1 MSSITE
7 PGPTLLDGK
16 ETIDRIDVHRNG
28 IADPRRPT
36 PTCRGVT
43 KPRPGGIITVA
54 VGLCRLIVRIRLSC
68 KYTGSGMLLDILSTK
83 LFCMEGHA
91 MALHR
96 YVSLQ
101 QGVSLFDSHGFREE
115 LVKKPPVHEA
125 GSQAQVNLAGQ
136 STGTAP
142 VPVRRPGY
150 CSLVLL
156 LGLLSGCG
164 DETDLARIGREALVA
179 SGAKHLEELSVTA
192 PATSAQ
198 APPESSIAPIN
209 GGPRAHLEGAFGPMF
224 VWPVMPIHMVL
235 LPDRRVLAYG
245 TDTAGRQG
253 AGFHY
258 TVWDPKLG
266 GGPEAFLTLPNV
278 TGTDIFCSA
287 QSLLPDGRVVLMGG
301 DENPGTPEDF
311 GNADVNVF
319 NPRTNVLSKAGV
331 MAYQRWYPSLVVMP
345 NGEQVVMGGRINIVR
360 DGPIV
365 YERNVASTPEVY
377 TPGIGWRSL
386 TGATTDAAYGS
397 TAESFFYPRAWLAP
411 AGDIFILGHDGLMF
425 RLDPTAQGTLT
436 PLAAI
441 APAASERY
449 PGVMFAPGKI
459 ISMRKLRQAVVV
471 DINGSEP
478 VVQSIASAALDRQWG
493 NATVLA
499 DGQVWLNGGSTT
511 ANVLNDA
518 HYVSE
523 LWNPTSGLWTP
534 TARATQARLY
544 HSASILLPDASV
556 LTGGGG
562 AYGPVSQL
570 NGEVWFPPYL
580 FRRDGSGRFAPR
592 PGIATA
598 PTKALVG
605 GELTLTLPSG
615 VQARRLT
622 LVRTGSV
629 THSFNHD
636 QRFME
641 LPFTQTG
648 VQLRATLPAN
658 VNALPP
664 GHYMVFIFNGNGVP
678 SKARML
684 RITAPPPS

>member
-1 MSSITE
+1 
-7 PGPTLLDGK
+7 
-16 ETIDRIDVHRNG
+16 
-28 IADPRRPT
+28 
-36 PTCRGVT
+36 
-43 KPRPGGIITVA
+43 
-54 VGLCRLIVRIRLSC
+54 
-68 KYTGSGMLLDILSTK
+68 
-83 LFCMEGHA
+83 

-96 YVSLQ
+96 NS
-101 QGVSLFDSHGFREE
+101 SSR
-115 LVKKPPVHEA
+115 
-125 GSQAQVNLAGQ
+125 QASV
-136 STGTAP
+136 
-142 VPVRRPGY
+142 
-150 CSLVLL
+150 VLL
-156 LGLLSGCG
+156 CLLSACG
-164 DETDLARIGREALVA
+164 GDTGLARAGRDALAALVGGTVEPVEA
-179 SGAKHLEELSVTA
+179 RSAM
-192 PATSAQ
+192 PAARSAQ
-198 APPESSIAPIN
+198 PAPESSVAPAK
-209 GGPRAHLEGAFGPMF
+209 GGPRAHVEGAFGPTF
-224 VWPVMPIHMVL
+224 PWPLIPIHMVL

-245 TDTAGRQG
+245 TDTNGRQG

-258 TVWDPKLG
+258 TVWDPKAG
-266 GGPEAFLTLPNV
+266 GGPEAFLTLPNF

-287 QSLLPDGRVVLMGG
+287 QSLLPDGKVVLMGG

-319 NPRTNVLSKAGV
+319 DPRTNVLSKAGV

-365 YERNVASTPEVY
+365 YERNVASTPEVH

-386 TGATTDAAYGS
+386 TGATSDAAYGN
-397 TAESFFYPRAWLAP
+397 TAQSFYYPRAWLAP
-411 AGDIFILGHDGLMF
+411 AGDIFILGHDGSMF
-425 RLDPTAQGTLT
+425 RLDPTAHGTLA
-436 PLAAI
+436 PLAAS

-449 PGVMFAPGKI
+449 PGVMFAPGRI

-478 VVQSIASAALDRQWG
+478 VVQSIASAAFDRQWG

-499 DGQVWLNGGSTT
+499 DGRVWLNGGSTT
-511 ANVLNDA
+511 ANTLDDA
-518 HYVSE
+518 HYASE
-523 LWNPTSGLWTP
+523 LWNPATGRWTP

-544 HSASILLPDASV
+544 HSAAILLSDASV

-562 AYGPVSQL
+562 AYGPVAQL

-598 PTKALVG
+598 PTKAMVG
-605 GELTLTLPSG
+605 GELVLTLASG

-629 THSFNHD
+629 THSFNHE

-648 VQLRATLPAN
+648 VHLSATLPAN
-658 VNALPP
+658 VNELPP
-664 GHYMVFIFNGNGVP
+664 GYYMVFIFNGSGVP

-684 RITAPPPS
+684 RITAPPPA